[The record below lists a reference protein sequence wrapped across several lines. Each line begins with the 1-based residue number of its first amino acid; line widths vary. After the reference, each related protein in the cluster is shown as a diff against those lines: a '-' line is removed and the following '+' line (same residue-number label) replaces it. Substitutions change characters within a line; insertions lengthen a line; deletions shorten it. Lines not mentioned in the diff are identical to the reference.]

1 MLLAKYPP
9 GLLSMFDLKVGG
21 SAPNDFA
28 PTVLP
33 TFDVGQFYR
42 ANQRVVL
49 ASDVNVINQGDVNNT
64 TVSSGKLWLVEAI
77 SATVAMAAGDTQ
89 LTGRLYVASGG
100 TGFRVSFGSIRHVQ
114 AALAAAANW
123 TFEAVAPSLPLLLP
137 AGTELGFILDA
148 NLAAARLSSLR
159 ILLTQFD
166 V

>member
-28 PTVLP
+28 STVLP

-42 ANQRVVL
+42 VNQRTVL
-49 ASDVNVINQGDVNNT
+49 ASDVNVTNQGDVNNT
-64 TVSSGKLWLVEAI
+64 TVTSGKLWLIEAM

-89 LTGRLYVASGG
+89 LAGRLYVTTGG
-100 TGFRVSFGSIRHVQ
+100 SGFRVSFGSIRHVQ
-114 AALAAAANW
+114 AALGAAANW
-123 TFEAVAPSLPLLLP
+123 TFECNAPALPLLLP
-137 AGTELGFILDA
+137 AGTEIGFILDA
-148 NLAAARLSSLR
+148 NVAAARLSSLR